1 MQELTTIQL
10 LIVLAPPLLLAITL
24 HEVAHGWMALRCGD
38 PTAQSQGRL
47 SLNPLR
53 HIDPIGTV
61 LVPGLL
67 AVFGGFIFGWAKP
80 VPVDFHRLRQP
91 KRDMALVAM
100 AGPGANL
107 IMALGWALVAAIGH
121 GVLGGASGWGAPL
134 LLMGG
139 YGVTINVM
147 LAVLNMLPIP
157 PLDGSRVLVG
167 ILPDRYGQLMAR
179 VEPYGLII
187 LVALLAFGLFNIL
200 MPIVIGIRHF
210 ILSLFLL

>member
-80 VPVDFHRLRQP
+80 VPVDYHRLRQP

-107 IMALGWALVAAIGH
+107 LMALGWALVAAIGH
-121 GVLGGASGWGAPL
+121 GALGGASGWGAPL

-147 LAVLNMLPIP
+147 LGVLNMLPIP
-157 PLDGSRVLVG
+157 PLDGSRVLAGV
-167 ILPDRYGQLMAR
+167 LPDRYSQFMVR

-187 LVALLAFGLFNIL
+187 LVALLAFGLFNVL
-200 MPIVIGIRHF
+200 MPIVMGLSQV
-210 ILSLFLL
+210 ILSLFRL